1 MKRLTK
7 GAGTVLAAALALATV
22 PQLVHAQEDKS
33 LAVKGGIQVSGWQGK
48 VDDKEAKAGLTVDS
62 AKFITMGP
70 GMHATTG
77 PATTYWNPAMVGKG
91 DYVVKATF
99 TEREYM
105 GLNSHP
111 HPYGI
116 VIAGNDMGTDNASYL
131 YCAAYG
137 NGTFIVRGFGPAPFQ
152 MNGPRGGPND
162 AVHKAE
168 AKGKPVTQD
177 IAVQVK
183 GDKVSCIIN
192 GTEVASYSKA
202 ELVTAGKL
210 KSTDGMVGFRMAHN
224 TDAHIA
230 GFSLG
235 KP

>member
-1 MKRLTK
+1 MKRTMM
-7 GAGTVLAAALALATV
+7 VALATATLVLV
-22 PQLVHAQEDKS
+22 PQDSQAQDNEKS
-33 LAVKGGIQVSGWQGK
+33 MAVKGGIQMKGWMGK
-48 VDDKEAKAGLTVDS
+48 VDAKEAKAGLTVDS
-62 AKFITMGP
+62 AKFVGMGP

-77 PATTYWNPAMVGKG
+77 PAITYWNPEMMGKG

-99 TEREYM
+99 SEREYM

-116 VIAGNDMGTDNASYL
+116 VMAGNDMGTEVESYL

-137 NGTFIVRGFGPAPFQ
+137 NGNFIVRGMGPAPFQ
-152 MNGPRGGPND
+152 MNGPRGGMSD

-168 AKGKPVTQD
+168 AKGKPVTQE
-177 IAVQVK
+177 IALQVK

-202 ELVTAGKL
+202 DLVAAGKL
-210 KSTDGMVGFRMAHN
+210 KSTDGVVGFRMGHN

-230 GFSLG
+230 GFSIG

>member
-1 MKRLTK
+1 MKRTMM
-7 GAGTVLAAALALATV
+7 VALATAALVLV
-22 PQLVHAQEDKS
+22 PQDSQAQDNEKS
-33 LAVKGGIQVSGWQGK
+33 MAVKGGILVKGWMGK
-48 VDDKEAKAGLTVDS
+48 VDAKEAKAGLSVDS
-62 AKFITMGP
+62 AKFFSMAKDL
-70 GMHATTG
+70 HATTG
-77 PATTYWNPAMVGKG
+77 PAITYWNPEMKGKG

-105 GLNSHP
+105 GLNNHP
-111 HPYGI
+111 HPYG
-116 VIAGNDMGTDNASYL
+116 VVLAGNDMGTDAESYL

-137 NGTFIVRGFGPAPFQ
+137 NGNFIVRGMGPAPFQ
-152 MNGPRGGPND
+152 MNGPRGGMSD

-168 AKGKPVTQD
+168 AKGKPVTQE
-177 IAVQVK
+177 IALQVK

-202 ELVTAGKL
+202 DLVAAGKL
-210 KSTDGMVGFRMAHN
+210 KSTDGVVGFRMGHN

-230 GFSLG
+230 GFSIG

>member
-1 MKRLTK
+1 MKRTMM
-7 GAGTVLAAALALATV
+7 VALATAALVLV
-22 PQLVHAQEDKS
+22 PQDSQAQDNEKS
-33 LAVKGGIQVSGWQGK
+33 MAVKGGILVKGWMGK
-48 VDDKEAKAGLTVDS
+48 VDAKEAKAGLSVDS
-62 AKFITMGP
+62 AKFFSMAKDL
-70 GMHATTG
+70 HATTG
-77 PATTYWNPAMVGKG
+77 PAITYWNPEMKGKG

-116 VIAGNDMGTDNASYL
+116 VMAGNDMGTDAESYL

-137 NGTFIVRGFGPAPFQ
+137 NGNFIVRGMGPAPFQ
-152 MNGPRGGPND
+152 MNGPRGGMSD

-168 AKGKPVTQD
+168 AKGKPVTQE
-177 IAVQVK
+177 IALQVK

-202 ELVTAGKL
+202 DLVAAGKL
-210 KSTDGMVGFRMAHN
+210 KSTDGVVGFRMGHN

-230 GFSLG
+230 GFSIG